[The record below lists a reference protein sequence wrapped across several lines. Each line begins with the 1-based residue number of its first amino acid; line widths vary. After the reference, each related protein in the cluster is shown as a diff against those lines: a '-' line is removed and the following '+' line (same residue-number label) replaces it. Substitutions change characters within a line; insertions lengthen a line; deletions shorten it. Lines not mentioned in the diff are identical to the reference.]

1 MKGPSFICAILDGYD
16 SQRSCAAIGN
26 GVEQKPFD
34 PATSL
39 HRAKTRTYS
48 FPFSRLLF
56 DWSSGASGSP
66 LIDISC
72 TRINKCF
79 LEAPEVSGE
88 DFEATR
94 VHRAPRSGNP
104 TVRCTRR
111 APPDRILYGTWARGI
126 SLAGR
131 PLPANP
137 HKRYPLIYAKLVP
150 RMEMTEVS
158 YPSCGLPPLRL
169 SGMGQKH
176 RFGRRS
182 VSFRYFQRGS
192 TRLNICR
199 PLPSIDAKLGVR
211 GQQCRIDREPLL
223 ARQTVASAES
233 SSWVASR
240 SAFPQISQHL

>member
-111 APPDRILYGTWARGI
+111 ASARPHSIRHLGTR
-126 SLAGR
+126 
-131 PLPANP
+131 
-137 HKRYPLIYAKLVP
+137 H
-150 RMEMTEVS
+150 
-158 YPSCGLPPLRL
+158 
-169 SGMGQKH
+169 Q
-176 RFGRRS
+176 FGRTPATS
-182 VSFRYFQRGS
+182 
-192 TRLNICR
+192 
-199 PLPSIDAKLGVR
+199 
-211 GQQCRIDREPLL
+211 
-223 ARQTVASAES
+223 ES
-233 SSWVASR
+233 SQTLSFDLCEARPKNGNDGSILPILR
-240 SAFPQISQHL
+240 IAAT